1 MMVYIIDGSIGS
13 FNPHLIPTYKP
24 SIATVTG
31 HINSDPHMAPPLQ
44 WLHLRISMDFLDEI
58 WKGER

>member
-31 HINSDPHMAPPLQ
+31 SQVATTQLRSPHGSTVAMAPPAQ
-44 WLHLRISMDFLDEI
+44 IHGFS
-58 WKGER
+58 